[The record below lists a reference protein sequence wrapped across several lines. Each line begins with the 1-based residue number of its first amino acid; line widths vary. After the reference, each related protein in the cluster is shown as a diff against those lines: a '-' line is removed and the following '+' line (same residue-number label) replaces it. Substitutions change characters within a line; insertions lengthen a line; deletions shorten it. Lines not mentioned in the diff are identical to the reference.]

1 MTDIIHELRYEH
13 EHLQQIIALM
23 NARFNQFR
31 NHITS
36 DCEWLLD
43 ATLLIKRYHKAVHQ
57 PVEDLFLEKLLT
69 HTGSKA
75 YGLLKPY
82 LHGDRLIF
90 IDHSSA
96 FIDTLNNAIN
106 GVVVSRETLITLGET
121 AVKDLNRQIAFEER
135 AIFPLGKQLLSNDDW
150 LEIGQEIENLHDT
163 NLENRLTHEC
173 VSLRKRAGQLLH

>member
-1 MTDIIHELRYEH
+1 MTDIIHELRHEH
-13 EHLQQIIALM
+13 VHLQQLIALM

-69 HTGSKA
+69 HTGKA

-90 IDHSSA
+90 IDHSSE
-96 FIDTLNNAIN
+96 FIDSLNGAIN

-121 AVKDLNRQIAFEER
+121 AVKDLNRQITFEER
-135 AIFPLGKQLLSNDDW
+135 AIFPLGKQLLSHDDW
-150 LEIGQEIENLHDT
+150 LEIGREIGSLHDI
-163 NLENRLTHEC
+163 NLEKRLNHEC
-173 VSLRKRAGQLLH
+173 ESLRRRAGQLLH